1 MAVILA
7 QDRAETMQARRG
19 LAIVDG
25 CGGLIAW
32 TDPEWRAVMSSL
44 IVHHVDEAVVRALR
58 ERAAQH
64 GRSVEAE
71 HRILLAEALLRPRRR
86 ALAEVL
92 AEMPDVGLDRDFE
105 RPSSAGAAD
114 VFD

>member
-1 MAVILA
+1 M
-7 QDRAETMQARRG
+7 
-19 LAIVDG
+19 
-25 CGGLIAW
+25 
-32 TDPEWRAVMSSL
+32 PSL
-44 IVHHVDEAVVRALR
+44 IVHHVDEAVVRALQ

-71 HRILLAEALLRPRRR
+71 HRILLAEVLLRPRRR

-105 RPSSAGAAD
+105 RPSSAGAAMPSLKALLLSD
-114 VFD
+114 EARAELPLPPRGIAPRRVPPAFE